1 MCFLTASAGAMNDE
15 FIMQVS
21 IGETNVSFADHTNSL
36 TEGNWIGLSGGS
48 SFSLPYPLTFTYNG
62 INSKEITT
70 SSNDV
75 SVYLNVDNFTDHVI
89 TYPYDTHQ
97 MYTNVSGMNDVT
109 FDFKGSSYFAG
120 DTVDVYLLE
129 SSISELEM
137 NVDVLYDKFSNPTV
151 SFSEELNAN
160 GDLSYNFGPLDAGTY
175 CIVLMIADDITEE
188 NVLLSFTAFE
198 VLDHD
203 LDVSILKDGSTLTVN
218 NHLLGAPSGSYTYNT
233 ILVKES
239 EYEADV
245 RVNFNGTTAGLNSSI
260 NGYPILSATDI
271 MDLGLPT
278 IDTSYVN
285 ENIEGIFSSDD
296 SLVNSTPSTL
306 NTSSTA
312 FDTFQ
317 LSSGNYLVITYAMS
331 GGNIMG
337 FDEKM
342 VTLFNEHVELTSDKL
357 SETAEK
363 NTTVDY
369 EIIVW
374 NKKDNARD
382 ISLSLVAPDGL
393 ITDLGTNS
401 VPLGPN
407 SSTTVPLSIRSEVV
421 GSQIP
426 VIITASSEDD
436 HDSITLKTSFI
447 DPLDAS
453 VDSTKK
459 AVHTNNDASYVFN
472 VENVG
477 VVEHTFIISATS
489 NADDSLSVTSLPVP
503 SGTSN
508 SFTYNVSSASTGKYP
523 SEILIEDSV
532 DYSISRTF
540 NVVTDI
546 SQEPVYDVS
555 VSSDISSSSI
565 EDGEDAVYNIT
576 ITNTG
581 NVEDT
586 YDIIL
591 VNPMADSAVLDDGS
605 DALLQPGEA
614 DVRKL
619 TVSSSP
625 GTYDVTFIAM
635 SQNSSA
641 VSVKT
646 TTKVLERGVILTSD
660 LYNSVSTPYGTL
672 KCTLTVKNTGN
683 SADSFTISAISNGTT
698 DITPLN
704 IVDLESGAS
713 ENIEVTLNG
722 EDVGLYNS
730 TITVVS
736 DNDASA
742 ESSVTLDLR
751 IIEEPVYAFDLSMD
765 SSSKTME
772 RTDDAYFILS
782 IKNTGNRADDYNI
795 SSVSPYVSLDKNSLF
810 LEAGGSGDI
819 IMDVSGLP
827 DYDTYSIR
835 VDVTSQESSET
846 IGKAPSITVVP
857 ALSISANPASQTVGL
872 GNSSLYRITVTNTG
886 TNVHDYDLSIA
897 QSSSDTTA
905 ELVTST
911 INDLDVGGSATV
923 DMIFNSTISQE
934 RSIEALVKAEVSDS
948 PLKNRSVS
956 LTTLY
961 LEDDVFGVSAKA
973 DTLLQSIS
981 SGKDAIHLMSVKNLG
996 NTRDNF
1002 SVTISDGN
1010 AISDVSYLLL
1020 EPSGVTGDSG
1030 TVVLT
1035 HTPQS
1040 SAGDYSFKVEVA
1052 STNARDS
1059 VKYTTRVVEVQE
1071 DNIIRSYVDPTSSI
1085 VDSEVHDSSIY
1096 NSFINGSVLN
1106 DSEIRD
1112 SSIGNSTIESST
1124 IRDMVLIDASI
1135 VENKI
1140 YYGTITLDDRD
1151 YDIDPAKYPDGIYTD
1166 ELLISSSAA
1175 ANDLAGV
1182 ANDSIDVGLEDSD
1195 MSVSLGVNSSFVG
1208 GEVKVQKTFVPPS
1221 DVETSSFSDVGVYVT
1236 FEESENIKDVL
1247 SHANMSIDYD
1257 ENALGGVSEDELFI
1271 YWYDEDSSEWVPL
1284 IGAGEPSFCLDA
1296 GRDTVNNILWANVTH
1311 FSTYAIGE
1319 AEEEEEEV
1327 PPEEDSK
1334 KSSGSSG
1341 GGGGGSGATGEAFE
1355 NIALKNVKT
1364 ENIVGGLEIS
1374 YAFNDE
1380 QNAIQ
1385 YINFSALR
1393 NYGRVSTTIEV
1404 LKNRSSMVDVSAPGL
1419 VYSNLNIWVGKA
1431 GFATEDNIADPV
1443 IGFRVAKDW
1452 LTENGIDENSIA
1464 LYHHSEGKWNDLNTE
1479 KVGEDGSYIYFE
1491 AETPGFSPFAIA
1503 ADVADS
1509 VVTDNTGSIEEGSST
1524 LPITEPAGEYMNA
1537 TASDEGSGFGLKDLI
1552 FVLGVFIFFGLMYA
1566 TYATAKKNEENA
1578 DIRTDDLPD
1587 DMQNTESDV
1596 SETASD
1602 STNAE
1607 ETSDQPAETI
1617 PSVEEVSDQPAETI
1631 PSVEEVSDQPAE
1643 TIPTAEEILGH
1654 PGEIISPAQENKI
1667 RPVDT
1672 EQNVKKMKKSRNFS
1686 DDTWSTSTTEEY
1698 EVQLDD
1704 TEQKDEETK
1713 EFRNLPDSKW

>member
-1 MCFLTASAGAMNDE
+1 MCFLTASAGTMNDE

-70 SSNDV
+70 SSRDI

-137 NVDVLYDKFSNPTV
+137 NVDVLYDKFSDPTV
-151 SFSEELNAN
+151 SFSEELDAN

-233 ILVKES
+233 ILIKES

-245 RVNFNGTTAGLNSSI
+245 RVNFNGTTTGLNSSI
-260 NGYPILSATDI
+260 NGYPVLGATEI

-285 ENIEGIFSSDD
+285 ENFEGIFSSDD
-296 SLVNSTPSTL
+296 SSLISTPSTS

-317 LSSGNYLVITYAMS
+317 LSSGNYIVLTYAMS
-331 GGNIMG
+331 DGNIMG

-369 EIIVW
+369 TITVW

-382 ISLSLVAPDGL
+382 ISLSLVAPDDL

-401 VPLGPN
+401 VSLGPS
-407 SSTTVPLSIRSEVV
+407 SSTTVPLSVRSEGV

-426 VIITASSEDD
+426 VMITASSGDD
-436 HDSITLKTSFI
+436 QDSITLKTSFI
-447 DPLDAS
+447 DPLAAS

-459 AVHTNNDASYVFN
+459 AVHTNNDATYTFN

-477 VVEHTFIISATS
+477 VATHTFVISATS
-489 NADDSLSVTSLPVP
+489 SADDSLSVPSVTLLP
-503 SGTSN
+503 GTST
-508 SFTYNVSSASTGKYP
+508 SFTYNVSSASPGKYP
-523 SEILIEDSV
+523 SEVLIEDQ
-532 DYSISRTF
+532 DDASISRTF

-565 EDGEDAVYNIT
+565 GDGEDAVYNIT

-581 NVEDT
+581 NVQDT

-591 VNPMADSAVLDDGS
+591 VNPMADSAILDDDS
-605 DALLQPGEA
+605 DVSLQAGEKA
-614 DVRKL
+614 VRKL

-660 LYNSVSTPYGTL
+660 LYDSVSIPYGALT
-672 KCTLTVKNTGN
+672 CTLTVKNIGN
-683 SADSFTISAISNGTT
+683 SADDFTISAISNGTI
-698 DITPLN
+698 DIATST

-713 ENIEVTLNG
+713 EDVEVTLEG
-722 EDVGLYNS
+722 ADVGLYNS

-742 ESSVTLDLR
+742 ESSVTLNLR

-765 SSSKTME
+765 SLSKTME
-772 RTDDAYFILS
+772 RTDDAYFVLS
-782 IKNTGNRADDYNI
+782 IKNKGNRADDYNV
-795 SSVSPYVSLDKNSLF
+795 SSVSPYVSLDKDSLF
-810 LEAGGSGDI
+810 LEAGESGDI

-827 DYDTYSIR
+827 DYDTYPLR
-835 VDVTSQESSET
+835 VDVTSQQSSET

-857 ALSISANPASQTVGL
+857 ALSISANPASQAVGL

-886 TNVHDYDLSIA
+886 TNVHDYDISIA

-911 INDLDVGGSATV
+911 INDLDVGGSSTV

-956 LTTLY
+956 VTTLY

-973 DTLLQSIS
+973 DALLQSIS
-981 SGKDAIHLMSVKNLG
+981 PGKDAIHLMSVKNLG
-996 NTRDNF
+996 NTQDNF
-1002 SVTISDGN
+1002 SVTILGDN

-1020 EPSGVTGDSG
+1020 EPSGSTGDSG

-1035 HTPQS
+1035 HTPPS
-1040 SAGDYSFKVEVA
+1040 SAGDYSFEVKVGSA
-1052 STNARDS
+1052 NARDS

-1071 DNIIRSYVDPTSSI
+1071 DNIIKSYVDSTSSI
-1085 VDSEVHDSSIY
+1085 VGSEVHNSSIY
-1096 NSFINGSVLN
+1096 NSFINGSVLS
-1106 DSEIRD
+1106 DSEIKD
-1112 SSIGNSTIESST
+1112 SSIGNSTIESSV

-1166 ELLISSSAA
+1166 ELLIASSAT

-1182 ANDSIDVGLEDSD
+1182 ANDSIDVGLEDSE

-1208 GEVKVQKTFVPPS
+1208 GELKVQKTFVPPS

-1247 SHANMSIDYD
+1247 SHANISIDYD
-1257 ENALGGVSEDELFI
+1257 EDALGDINETDLFI

-1284 IGAGEPSFCLDA
+1284 VGAGEPSFCLDA

-1319 AEEEEEEV
+1319 AEEEEV
-1327 PPEEDSK
+1327 PPEDDSK

-1341 GGGGGSGATGEAFE
+1341 GGGSGASGEAFE
-1355 NIALKNVKT
+1355 NIAFKDVKT
-1364 ENIVGGLEIS
+1364 ENIVGGLTIS
-1374 YAFNDE
+1374 YFFDDG

-1393 NYGRVSTTIEV
+1393 NSGRVSTTIEV
-1404 LKNRSSMVDVSAPGL
+1404 LKNRSSMVDESAPGL
-1419 VYSNLNIWVGKA
+1419 VYQNMNIWVGKA

-1464 LYHHSEGKWNDLNTE
+1464 IYHHSEGKWNALNTE

-1509 VVTDNTGSIEEGSST
+1509 VVTDNTGSIEEDSST
-1524 LPITEPAGEYMNA
+1524 LIITEPSGEYMNA
-1537 TASDEGSGFGLKDLI
+1537 TVSDGKSGLGLKELF
-1552 FVLGVFIFFGLMYA
+1552 FVLGVLMFFGLIYA

-1578 DIRTDDLPD
+1578 DIRTDDLPE
-1587 DMQNTESDV
+1587 DMQNAEGDV

-1607 ETSDQPAETI
+1607 ETSGQPAETI
-1617 PSVEEVSDQPAETI
+1617 PSVD
-1631 PSVEEVSDQPAE
+1631 EVSDQPAE

-1654 PGEIISPAQENKI
+1654 PAKTISPAEENEV

-1672 EQNVKKMKKSRNFS
+1672 EQNIKKMKKSRNFS
-1686 DDTWSTSTTEEY
+1686 DDGWSTSTTKKISGESAETTSTGEEY

-1704 TEQKDEETK
+1704 TEQEDEETK
-1713 EFRNLPDSKW
+1713 DFRNLPDSKW